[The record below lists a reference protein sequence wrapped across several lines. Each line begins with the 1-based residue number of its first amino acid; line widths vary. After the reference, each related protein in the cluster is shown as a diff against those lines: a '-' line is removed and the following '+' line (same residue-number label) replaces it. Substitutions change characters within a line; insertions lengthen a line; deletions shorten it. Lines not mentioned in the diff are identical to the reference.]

1 MTHRVLHLSRVRQ
14 EKSHMARCLEV
25 ATRAP
30 LAPTSP
36 RVRGEV
42 DLRAERLRSEA
53 NRVRGLVDKLRLA
66 ETPPP
71 PDSFPPPRSASLR
84 SESDLSPHA
93 GRGGASGFASHFK
106 IPTQMRLSSR
116 LRQEKSHMARC
127 LEVATRAPLAPT
139 SPRVRGEV
147 DLRAEPLRSE
157 ANRVRGLV
165 DKLRLAETP
174 PHPDS
179 FAPLRCARNPTSPRT
194 RGEVAQ

>member
-53 NRVRGLVDKLRLA
+53 NRVRGLVHKLRLA
-66 ETPPP
+66 
-71 PDSFPPPRSASLR
+71 A
-84 SESDLSPHA
+84 
-93 GRGGASGFASHFK
+93 
-106 IPTQMRLSSR
+106 
-116 LRQEKSHMARC
+116 
-127 LEVATRAPLAPT
+127 
-139 SPRVRGEV
+139 
-147 DLRAEPLRSE
+147 
-157 ANRVRGLV
+157 
-165 DKLRLAETP
+165 TP

-179 FAPLRCARNPTSPRT
+179 FAALGIRPLPARGGRWRKWLCPAPSTIRDGAERALT
-194 RGEVAQ
+194 TA